1 MQFVLPLMPA
11 DTGATRRMTTLHLM
25 LALVLCGIGAGS
37 LVLYWFTTISP
48 NFKQAYTPF
57 IWLGI
62 LSLLLGAGIF
72 TAAIFYKKW
81 LREGK
86 RSLSLRLLEV
96 LAVIG
101 ASLTFA
107 FAGQAKPALLFG
119 IIALAI
125 LAAAIWELRKPATP
139 QALIDEQGIRLPKGG
154 LIRLLPWTEIDKVLV
169 RHGILSIELD
179 GNRLLQRNLL
189 PGMHHEAAA
198 IEDFCKEQ
206 SAEAAQKRVPDW

>member
-101 ASLTFA
+101 SSLTFA

-189 PGMHHEAAA
+189 PGMHHEASA
-198 IEDFCKEQ
+198 IEDFCKAK